1 MIGSAAVVLGLL
13 IVGDAM
19 ADRFALP
26 IPGAAVGL
34 TVLVAAFAIRGGP
47 DKGSEELF
55 DFAAPYFP
63 LFFVPAAV
71 GVIGSLDVLALAWIH
86 VTVAIVLGTSATILI
101 TGIVSQVLL
110 RSIADEVKVCRN

>member
-1 MIGSAAVVLGLL
+1 MIGSAAIVLGLL
-13 IVGDAM
+13 IVGDAL
-19 ADRFALP
+19 ADQFALP

-34 TVLVAAFAIRGGP
+34 GVLIAAFVIRGGP
-47 DKGSEELF
+47 DKGFEELF

-71 GVIGSLDVLALAWIH
+71 GVIGSLDVLALAWLP

-101 TGIVSQVLL
+101 TGMVSQILL
-110 RSIADEVKVCRN
+110 RSIADEASA